1 MRTIAPGAEDHTASQ
16 ARRSAGAGSWH
27 VQLLPRAPYRAAYT
41 PELPSIGFAF
51 EGQDGVHAFGSD
63 RRVGF
68 RAKPNG
74 LAYVPPGCD
83 VYSQS
88 DHGGEYLK
96 VTFAWD
102 RGDAWPW
109 ARRFS
114 DVIDAAAID
123 AAQQLRRELLA
134 SDRVDE
140 LQCERLV
147 QVLKRRT
154 ACVLRG
160 IAAEPPARCWMT
172 PRRLKLVDDLIEA
185 RLDTKLTVEELAG
198 ALRLSTGFF
207 CRAFRTAVGKAPHD
221 YIIDRR
227 VSRARALLQATALD
241 LKAIA
246 HASGFA
252 SHAHM
257 TATFR
262 SRLGVTPSALRP

>member
-1 MRTIAPGAEDHTASQ
+1 MAPGAQNQASSQ
-16 ARRSAGAGSWH
+16 ARCRAGTGSWRAE
-27 VQLLPRAPYRAAYT
+27 LLPRAPYRAAYT

-51 EGQDGVHAFGSD
+51 EAQGGVHAFGSD
-63 RRVGF
+63 RKVDF

-74 LAYVPPGCD
+74 LAYLPPGCD
-83 VYSQS
+83 VYSLS
-88 DHGGEYLK
+88 NHGGEYLK

-102 RGDAWPW
+102 HGEPWPW
-109 ARRFS
+109 SRRFS

-134 SDRVDE
+134 GDRIDE

-147 QVLKRRT
+147 DVLKQRA
-154 ACVLRG
+154 ACVLSG
-160 IAAEPPARCWMT
+160 IAVKPAARSWMT
-172 PRRLKLVDDLIEA
+172 PRRLKLIDDLIEA
-185 RLDTKLTVEELAG
+185 RLDTKLTVQELAG

-207 CRAFRTAVGKAPHD
+207 CRALRAAVGKAPHD

-257 TATFR
+257 TSTFR
-262 SRLGVTPSALRP
+262 DRLGVTPSALRT